1 MCTSLFLRSGPF
13 SCLLTQTPNPTS
25 LFPSI
30 SCLHTRLTGQGGMGR
45 RWELPLERGSSQHSV
60 KYRPLAV
67 RASNNPS
74 PSYCFFLRLRDPG
87 TKGESMGFMWVFL
100 GNHTIACTH
109 RTITHFSGMQE
120 ILKEFIFQYKKSM
133 KKTKMTCNA
142 AAQIIPVAF

>member
-1 MCTSLFLRSGPF
+1 MSKEPCSLLICICMLFLKYKHIVKNKLKCVYIHLKKKKASASSFHTHRASSGTHAGMCTSLFLRSGPF

-74 PSYCFFLRLRDPG
+74 PSYCF
-87 TKGESMGFMWVFL
+87 S
-100 GNHTIACTH
+100 
-109 RTITHFSGMQE
+109 
-120 ILKEFIFQYKKSM
+120 
-133 KKTKMTCNA
+133 
-142 AAQIIPVAF
+142 